1 MWMTNYTWIPYLIG
15 FIGLS
20 TFINL
25 VIDMSKYSFWR
36 RVWITMSLWFGVYF
50 TAWYVLAQYGVRK

>member
-1 MWMTNYTWIPYLIG
+1 MWTNYIFYIIG
-15 FIGLS
+15 FVGIA

-25 VIDMSKYSFWR
+25 TIDTMKYSFWR
-36 RVWITMSLWFGVYF
+36 RFWILMSLWFGVYF